1 MAYSLTTVRTGVEAN
16 PDDPGTSQVPQN
28 LQQLSPKL
36 GKSRFQENTRRSVS
50 LLRGRIM
57 LLP

>member
-1 MAYSLTTVRTGVEAN
+1 MAYSLPTARTGAEAN
-16 PDDPGTSQVPQN
+16 PDDPGMSQVPQN

-36 GKSRFQENTRRSVS
+36 GKPGFQENTPRSAS

>member
-1 MAYSLTTVRTGVEAN
+1 MAYILTTVRTGVEAN
-16 PDDPGTSQVPQN
+16 PDDPETSQVPQN

-36 GKSRFQENTRRSVS
+36 GKSRFQENTPRSVR
-50 LLRGRIM
+50 LLRGRIA